1 MQLSSD
7 HDRGAQINGARAVPR
22 FPNCNTINQLG
33 SPFFCRII
41 LPSACPQ
48 SPRVILS
55 FLTLRSWPATYLL
68 STSAPSLKGSF
79 LLEALLHGPSSV
91 APLGYHSHPFPPLPR
106 APQCHRFFIPHVRLS
121 SLSVVPDGSS
131 RSLPWPKM
139 LSWLNHL
146 QSQEAVIKAVGGG

>member
-1 MQLSSD
+1 MQLSSG

-22 FPNCNTINQLG
+22 SPNCNTINQLG

-55 FLTLRSWPATYLL
+55 FLTLHSWPATYLL

-106 APQCHRFFIPHVRLS
+106 APQCHRFFHTPCPSLKLVSCSRWQLEKS
-121 SLSVVPDGSS
+121 SLAQDAELAEPSPIPRSS
-131 RSLPWPKM
+131 Y
-139 LSWLNHL
+139 
-146 QSQEAVIKAVGGG
+146 